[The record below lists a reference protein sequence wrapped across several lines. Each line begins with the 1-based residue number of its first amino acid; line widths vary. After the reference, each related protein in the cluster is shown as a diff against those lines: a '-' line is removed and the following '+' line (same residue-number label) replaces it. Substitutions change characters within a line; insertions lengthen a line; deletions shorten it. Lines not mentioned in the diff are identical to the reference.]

1 MASLRPGTWTSS
13 QWRHRD
19 GLAPT
24 NVEMK
29 QEGNSV
35 SHVEQIQSSWL
46 DATEN
51 HGQGCHIVYLGFAE
65 KVHLKCSYQKERKN
79 Q

>member
-1 MASLRPGTWTSS
+1 MEAQRWP
-13 QWRHRD
+13 
-19 GLAPT
+19 APF
-24 NVEMK
+24 VEMK

-51 HGQGCHIVYLGFAE
+51 HGQSCHIVYLGFAE